1 MLLQEP
7 TKNITKHNII
17 RRKERMDLNLV
28 KGKTFLVTGAA
39 GFIGSHIVEFL
50 LKHKADKVIGLDNF
64 LTGNIEN
71 IKLFETASNFEFL
84 ESDIKDYK
92 ACLEGTK
99 NIDFISHQ
107 AALGSVPRSIE
118 FPLDT
123 HANNA
128 TGFINVLH
136 AAKENKV
143 KKIVYASSSSV
154 YGDNQELVKV
164 EDNLGQP
171 LSPYAVS
178 KYVNEKYA
186 AIFNRTYDLQI
197 VGLRYF
203 NIFGPRQNPNG
214 AYAAAIPQFITKLLN
229 GEDVFINGDGSQ
241 SRDFTYV
248 RNAVQANIKALF
260 NSKFTSHEAMNI
272 ACGKSYSVLDMY
284 NRIKL
289 ELNVSAEAKHRG
301 ERFGDVKNSLAD
313 INKALQLIDYKPEIT
328 FEQGLQETIVWFKN
342 QYESQRDKQE
352 MKG

>member
-1 MLLQEP
+1 
-7 TKNITKHNII
+7 
-17 RRKERMDLNLV
+17 MDFSLI

-50 LKHKADKVIGLDNF
+50 LNHHADKVIGLDNL
-64 LTGNIEN
+64 LTGTFDNV
-71 IKLFETASNFEFL
+71 KLFEANPHFEFFNG
-84 ESDIKDYK
+84 DIKEYQH
-92 ACLEGTK
+92 CLEATR

-136 AAKENKV
+136 AAKENRT

-154 YGDNQELVKV
+154 YGDNQALVKV

-178 KYVNEKYA
+178 KFVNEKYA
-186 AIFNRTYDLQI
+186 DIFNRTYNLQI
-197 VGLRYF
+197 IGLRYF
-203 NIFGPRQNPNG
+203 NIFGPRQNPYG

-229 GEDVFINGDGSQ
+229 GEPVYINGDGLQ
-241 SRDFTYV
+241 SRDFTYID
-248 RNAVQANIKALF
+248 NAVQANIKALF
-260 NSKFTSHEAMNI
+260 NANFTQHETVNI
-272 ACGKSYSVLDMY
+272 AFGKSYSVVDMF
-284 NRIKL
+284 NKIRAT
-289 ELNVSAEAKHRG
+289 LNINADAIHRG

-313 INKALQLIDYKPEIT
+313 ISKAKRLIGYEPEISY
-328 FEQGLQETIVWFKN
+328 EDGLNKTIHWFKN
-342 QYESQRDKQE
+342 QYENQHGKLENQ
-352 MKG
+352 G

>member
-1 MLLQEP
+1 
-7 TKNITKHNII
+7 
-17 RRKERMDLNLV
+17 MDLNLI

-50 LKHKADKVIGLDNF
+50 LKHNADKVIGFDNF
-64 LTGNIEN
+64 LTGSVANIEP
-71 IKLFETASNFEFL
+71 FEAYSNFEFVDG
-84 ESDIKDYK
+84 DIKDYK
-92 ACLEGTK
+92 ACLEITK
-99 NIDFISHQ
+99 HIDFISHQ

-128 TGFINVLH
+128 TGFINILN
-136 AAKENKV
+136 AAKENQV

-154 YGDNQELVKV
+154 YGDNQELIKV

-186 AIFNRTYDLQI
+186 AIFNRTYNLQI

-203 NIFGPRQNPNG
+203 NIFGPRQNPYG

-229 GEDVFINGDGSQ
+229 GEDVFINGDGGQ

-248 RNAVQANIKALF
+248 DNAVQANMKALF
-260 NSKFTSHEAMNI
+260 NSKFTNHESMNI
-272 ACGKSYSVLDMY
+272 ACGKSYSVLEMY
-284 NRIKL
+284 NKIKQ
-289 ELNVSAEAKHRG
+289 ELGVTAEPKYRG

-313 INKALQLIDYKPEIT
+313 INKAFKLIGYKPEIT
-328 FEQGLQETIVWFKN
+328 FEQGLKETIAWFKT
-342 QYESQRDKQE
+342 QYETQPDKLK

>member
-1 MLLQEP
+1 MLPLVP
-7 TKNITKHNII
+7 TKNITKHNIT
-17 RRKERMDLNLV
+17 RKKRMDLNLI

-50 LKHKADKVIGLDNF
+50 LEHNADKVIGFDNF
-64 LTGNIEN
+64 LTGSVEN
-71 IKLFETASNFEFL
+71 VTPFKSYPNFEFMDG
-84 ESDIKDYK
+84 DIKDYN
-92 ACLEGTK
+92 ACLEITK

-128 TGFINVLH
+128 TGFINILN

-154 YGDNQELVKV
+154 YGDNQELIKV

-186 AIFNRTYDLQI
+186 AIFNHTYNLQI

-203 NIFGPRQNPNG
+203 NIFGPRQNPYG
-214 AYAAAIPQFITKLLN
+214 SYAAAIPQFITKLLK
-229 GEDVFINGDGSQ
+229 GEDVFINGDGIQ
-241 SRDFTYV
+241 SRDFTHV
-248 RNAVQANIKALF
+248 SNAVQANIKALF
-260 NSKFTSHEAMNI
+260 NSKFTNHEAMNI
-272 ACGKSYSVLDMY
+272 ACGKSYSVLEMY
-284 NRIKL
+284 NRIRQ
-289 ELNVSAEAKHRG
+289 ELGVSIEAKHRG

-313 INKALQLIDYKPEIT
+313 IHKAFQLIDYKPVIT
-328 FEQGLQETIVWFKN
+328 FEQGLKETITWFKN
-342 QYESQRDKQE
+342 QYETQRDKLE
-352 MKG
+352 KKD